1 MTRDEALKVP
11 KAKMV
16 LEFKEGAKNSNEI
29 NSYVLTEMNEDVPN
43 SVFEISDGVFIGD
56 GDSEEA
62 VGILAMAAC
71 DIKDKL
77 MKMNYLK
84 DIISFNLYNNKNVL
98 IDDFI
103 LNG

>member
-16 LEFKEGAKNSNEI
+16 LEFKKGAKNLNEI

-43 SVFEISDGVFIGD
+43 SVYEIGEGVFVGD
-56 GDSEEA
+56 GDNEDA
-62 VGILAMAAC
+62 VGLLAMAAC

-84 DIISFNLYNNKNVL
+84 DIISFNLYNNKNVF

>member
-1 MTRDEALKVP
+1 
-11 KAKMV
+11 
-16 LEFKEGAKNSNEI
+16 
-29 NSYVLTEMNEDVPN
+29 
-43 SVFEISDGVFIGD
+43 
-56 GDSEEA
+56 
-62 VGILAMAAC
+62 MAAC

-77 MKMNYLK
+77 IKMNYLK